1 MTRKAG
7 KKQKENL
14 AGAPGKVKDE
24 KRKYKRRVKRRKDGN
39 RLGVEFGGELTPAR
53 LALTKVE
60 INYNSVL
67 YLSNVSAITH
77 KI

>member
-1 MTRKAG
+1 M
-7 KKQKENL
+7 
-14 AGAPGKVKDE
+14 